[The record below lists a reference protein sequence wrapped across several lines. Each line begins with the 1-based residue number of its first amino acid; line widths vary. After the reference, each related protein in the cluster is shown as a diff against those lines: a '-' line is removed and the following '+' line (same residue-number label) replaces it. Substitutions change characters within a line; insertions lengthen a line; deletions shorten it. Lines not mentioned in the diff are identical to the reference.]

1 MKGFLLRSRQ
11 VSPYVAGLLGRLQL
25 PCPRLAG
32 LIVSFSSVCLG
43 SSGLLRV
50 AGAVFWACPNLGAPS
65 LVCTVLFR
73 WVFRPWD
80 LPLGLV
86 ALSRFLPGLWNSLV
100 PFFRLAGLSILSC

>member
-50 AGAVFWACPNLGAPS
+50 AGAVFGLAQILGLPALSAQSCSVGFSGLGTFLWDLWPYPGFCQGS
-65 LVCTVLFR
+65 GTPLFR
-73 WVFRPWD
+73 FSAWQAFR
-80 LPLGLV
+80 
-86 ALSRFLPGLWNSLV
+86 F
-100 PFFRLAGLSILSC
+100 

>member
-50 AGAVFWACPNLGAPS
+50 AGAVFWGSPKSLGSQPC
-65 LVCTVLFR
+65 LH
-73 WVFRPWD
+73 
-80 LPLGLV
+80 
-86 ALSRFLPGLWNSLV
+86 SLV
-100 PFFRLAGLSILSC
+100 PLGNQALGPSSGTCGLIQVSARALEHPCSIFSAGQAFRY